1 MNLLNPYLL
10 LGVTPK
16 SSMRELTKAY
26 HQFSL
31 LVHPDK
37 GGKKEDMIVIQQAY
51 EYIKKQFL
59 NCEKIKTY
67 EELEEDF
74 DLFCKHQTSKIPP
87 YRKIW
92 ELTDEFQFHKEF
104 NKQFEKNKQTIESN
118 LDPFQNGYG
127 NFMEQSE
134 YNNNSKID
142 ITQKFPINQKT
153 SIQKVKQSFTTEL
166 IEYKEP
172 LPLPDTYGEHIQFG
186 VESIQDFSS
195 QHDTLQTMDYMKALS
210 DNPPLDKLIKLKSKK
225 TLKQLIK
232 ERKQFDKSLS
242 ETKTI

>member
-10 LGVTPK
+10 LGVTPA

-74 DLFCKHQTSKIPP
+74 DLFCKHQISKIPP

-118 LDPFQNGYG
+118 LDPFQ
-127 NFMEQSE
+127 MVMVILW
-134 YNNNSKID
+134 NNLNIIIILKID

-153 SIQKVKQSFTTEL
+153 SIQK
-166 IEYKEP
+166 
-172 LPLPDTYGEHIQFG
+172 
-186 VESIQDFSS
+186 
-195 QHDTLQTMDYMKALS
+195 
-210 DNPPLDKLIKLKSKK
+210 
-225 TLKQLIK
+225 
-232 ERKQFDKSLS
+232 
-242 ETKTI
+242 